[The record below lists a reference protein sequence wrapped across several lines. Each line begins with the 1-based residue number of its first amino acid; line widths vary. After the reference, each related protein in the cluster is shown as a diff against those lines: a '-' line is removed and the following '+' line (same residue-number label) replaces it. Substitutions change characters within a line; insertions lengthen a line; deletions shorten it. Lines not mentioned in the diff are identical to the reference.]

1 MQVMGGDL
9 TIKGS
14 DISTGSIS
22 GQVAGNTWIE
32 SLQDEYKGGSSG
44 FGFNVSLGLSSQSKP
59 QVNSVSGNY
68 NQTKVE
74 SKVTTSPT
82 IFKADGGQFF

>member
-22 GQVAGNTWIE
+22 GQVVGNTWIE
-32 SLQDEYKGGSSG
+32 SLQDEYKG
-44 FGFNVSLGLSSQSKP
+44 
-59 QVNSVSGNY
+59 
-68 NQTKVE
+68 
-74 SKVTTSPT
+74 
-82 IFKADGGQFF
+82 